1 MDPDV
6 TVKSISP
13 IVQTVN
19 TCCKQNE
26 REAAYDIADAHMNVE
41 LKCLHV
47 YSILD
52 SMDLRGFFCVFMF
65 HSLGTTSIEN
75 KLSFGF
81 CTVPVVYVYV

>member
-1 MDPDV
+1 
-6 TVKSISP
+6 
-13 IVQTVN
+13 
-19 TCCKQNE
+19 
-26 REAAYDIADAHMNVE
+26 MNVE